1 MQAYGRRPPHARRV
15 FMTPDD
21 TPGATSLRARMDQP
35 LIAIPVVRD
44 GREEVLYFVNEAE
57 ADAALG
63 GRSVQQALALA
74 GAWSDLDAMLDALD
88 HLRHESA
95 PTPALTDL

>member
-1 MQAYGRRPPHARRV
+1 
-15 FMTPDD
+15 MTPDD

-57 ADAALG
+57 RGAGWQQFRAAGSRPRRRLE
-63 GRSVQQALALA
+63 RPRRR
-74 GAWSDLDAMLDALD
+74 
-88 HLRHESA
+88 RHA
-95 PTPALTDL
+95 RRA

>member
-1 MQAYGRRPPHARRV
+1 
-15 FMTPDD
+15 MTPDD
-21 TPGATSLRARMDQP
+21 TPGVTSLRARRDQP
-35 LIAIPVVRD
+35 LITIPAVRA
-44 GREEVLYFVNEAE
+44 GREEVLYVVSEAE

-63 GRSVQQALALA
+63 GSSVRRALALA

-95 PTPALTDL
+95 PMPTITDL

>member
-1 MQAYGRRPPHARRV
+1 
-15 FMTPDD
+15 MTPDD

-95 PTPALTDL
+95 PMPTITDL

>member
-1 MQAYGRRPPHARRV
+1 
-15 FMTPDD
+15 MTPDD
-21 TPGATSLRARMDQP
+21 TPSATSLRARMDQP
-35 LIAIPVVRD
+35 LIAIPVARD
-44 GREEVLYFVNEAE
+44 GREEVLHFVSEAE

-74 GAWSDLDAMLDALD
+74 GAWSHLNADAMLDALH